1 VQNVRKK
8 LNWKLNDSLNFDEKE
23 LYNEEVI
30 GKWFNNHYIN
40 VIILYDLTGNLKS
53 IELFDLNNNKIQNK
67 KEDLM

>member
-1 VQNVRKK
+1 MQNVRKK

-23 LYNEEVI
+23 LYGEEVI

-67 KEDLM
+67 KEDLT

>member
-67 KEDLM
+67 KEDLT

>member
-23 LYNEEVI
+23 LYGEEVI

-67 KEDLM
+67 KEDLT

>member
-8 LNWKLNDSLNFDEKE
+8 LNWKLNDSLNFNEKE
-23 LYNEEVI
+23 LYGEEVI
-30 GKWFNNHYIN
+30 GKWFDNHYIN
-40 VIILYDLTGNLKS
+40 VIILYDLIGNLKS